1 MPLSTR
7 HLLGIAAAAALLGC
21 ATKGSVR
28 LVETQ
33 VAVLRAQTARA
44 DSARAA
50 ELARIIALQQRIL
63 DSLTASREALRQVRN
78 EVGGDLLSV
87 QEQLVQIQELVG
99 VSTRRL
105 GELRRDLDNRAE
117 ELATRD
123 TARAVQAPG
132 DTAAVTPLA
141 PSVPTPDQLYQ
152 GARTDILRGSL
163 NTART
168 ALREFLRLYPTHP
181 QAPDATYSLAETF
194 ETEIPDSAAYYYTR
208 VAEQHRASPR
218 APEAVYKVGLLA
230 EKRQDRAG
238 ARQAYERLI
247 AQYPASAVAELARA
261 RLTSLR
267 P

>member
-1 MPLSTR
+1 VPLTGR
-7 HLLGIAAAAALLGC
+7 LVLGLAAVTAALGC

-50 ELARIIALQQRIL
+50 ELTRIIALQQRIL
-63 DSLTASREALRQVRN
+63 DSLAAGREALRQVRN

-117 ELATRD
+117 QLAMRD
-123 TARAVQAPG
+123 TAPPSPGPG
-132 DTAAVTPLA
+132 DTAAAA
-141 PSVPTPDQLYQ
+141 PAAVPTPDQLYQ
-152 GARTDILRGSL
+152 GARTDMLRGSL

-181 QAPDATYSLAETF
+181 QVPEATYSLAETF
-194 ETEIPDSAAYYYTR
+194 ETEQPDSAVHYYNR

-247 AQYPASAVAELARA
+247 AQYPTAAVAELARA
-261 RLTSLR
+261 RLASLR